1 MRSRRHVRRG
11 RFSYLLLPHSMSI
24 DPPSYIERT
33 RFSYDPERLHILD
46 DEGML
51 VAQLG
56 RPSLIL
62 PNDSLIHAQGRLMA
76 KAPELRRRLASLLM
90 LYGMYCPEMQNKKFI
105 IDHNG
110 SIIDSILDPP

>member
-1 MRSRRHVRRG
+1 
-11 RFSYLLLPHSMSI
+11 MSI
-24 DPPSYIERT
+24 DLACYLERT
-33 RFSYDPERLHILD
+33 RFTYDPETLRITD
-46 DEGML
+46 DEGMF
-51 VAQLG
+51 VTQLG

-90 LYGMYCPEMQNKKFI
+90 LYGWYCPEMRNKQFI
-105 IDHNG
+105 IDHNL